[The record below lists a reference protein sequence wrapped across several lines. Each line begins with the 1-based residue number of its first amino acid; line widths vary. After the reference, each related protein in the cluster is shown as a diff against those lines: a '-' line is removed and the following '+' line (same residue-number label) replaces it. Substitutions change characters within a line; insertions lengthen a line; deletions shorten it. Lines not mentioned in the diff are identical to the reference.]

1 MGAIIYLV
9 VVVGTGFAL
18 ASFTG
23 GMAGAIA
30 AGGREDRSLLQ
41 NAGIGFVAWVIA
53 CLIASAPTGRWP
65 DQMSVGL
72 LLGTLAV
79 AIVIA
84 WMLDRRKKSSSTAI
98 QAGD

>member
-9 VVVGTGFAL
+9 VVVGTGFFL

-30 AGGREDRSLLQ
+30 AGGREDRSLIQ
-41 NAGIGFVAWVIA
+41 NAGIGFVAWVTT
-53 CLIASAPTGRWP
+53 CLIVSAPTGRWP
-65 DQMSVGL
+65 DQMSVGIW
-72 LLGTLAV
+72 LGTLAV

-84 WMLDRRKKSSSTAI
+84 WLLDRRRKPAPSKVPA
-98 QAGD
+98 AD